1 MEDES
6 RRSEERRRSRSR
18 TPTNTL
24 PPDPITVTHNELRDG
39 NHRDR
44 PTTEESLRIQSRESD
59 NYQIPEAPE
68 HRGVGLRV
76 YSRRRLRDR
85 AAAAEQLRDR
95 VTPVE
100 PIGVRVYVRRQLRE
114 RAAPVEQLRRITI
127 SEEHINDNNS
137 ITSGCPICRINFE
150 LGEEDAFQTHCGHIY
165 HTVCISTWLQFG
177 NTCPACRRR

>member
-1 MEDES
+1 MIKNNLVKQFQEC
-6 RRSEERRRSRSR
+6 R
-18 TPTNTL
+18 
-24 PPDPITVTHNELRDG
+24 
-39 NHRDR
+39 
-44 PTTEESLRIQSRESD
+44 ESLRIQSRESD

-68 HRGVGLRV
+68 HQGVGLRV
-76 YSRRRLRDR
+76 YRRRRLRDR
-85 AAAAEQLRDR
+85 AAPAEHPQLRDRDAAVEQLRDR
-95 VTPVE
+95 LFP
-100 PIGVRVYVRRQLRE
+100 VYVRRHLRDT
-114 RAAPVEQLRRITI
+114 AAAVEQLRRITI